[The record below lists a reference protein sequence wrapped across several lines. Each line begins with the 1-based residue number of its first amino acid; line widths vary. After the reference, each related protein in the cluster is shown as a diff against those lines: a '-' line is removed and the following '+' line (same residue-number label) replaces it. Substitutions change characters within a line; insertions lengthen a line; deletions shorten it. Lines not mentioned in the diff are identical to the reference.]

1 MVIAFSKGRSH
12 FKEFRTITYGA
23 SFKDGAMRLK
33 LDTGKGKIVPKNIE
47 VKANVN
53 RNRRSSFF
61 VDKADLDKLS

>member
-1 MVIAFSKGRSH
+1 MSKGGELME
-12 FKEFRTITYGA
+12 KEFRTITYGA

-33 LDTGKGKIVPKNIE
+33 LDTGKGKIIPKSIE

-53 RNRRSSFF
+53 LETGEVHLF